1 MFTFKLENV
10 FFYGTSVELRYFG
23 DCFKG
28 AQPSIETCAISGQQL
43 SGTELALVD
52 LLEKLR
58 RLIGVSL
65 LPFVG
70 AV

>member
-1 MFTFKLENV
+1 MFFKLDNV
-10 FFYGTSVELRYFG
+10 FFYSASVELRYFG

-28 AQPSIETCAISGQQL
+28 AQPSVETCALSGQQL
-43 SGTELALVD
+43 PGAELALVD

-58 RLIGVSL
+58 RLIGICL